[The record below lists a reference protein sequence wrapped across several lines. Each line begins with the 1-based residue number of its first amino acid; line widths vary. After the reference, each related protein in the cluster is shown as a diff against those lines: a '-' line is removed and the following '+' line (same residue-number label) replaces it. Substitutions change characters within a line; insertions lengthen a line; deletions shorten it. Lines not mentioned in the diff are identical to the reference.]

1 TYQKTNF
8 NLGGALTKS
17 GNGARCL
24 PMWRT
29 MLAQVGHA
37 ACPSGAQTLP
47 EQCPNDLWN
56 DYLSKGVE
64 QLASEQTLF
73 G

>member
-1 TYQKTNF
+1 
-8 NLGGALTKS
+8 
-17 GNGARCL
+17 
-24 PMWRT
+24 MWRT

-64 QLASEQTLF
+64 QLASEQTPDFITFLRHHIAQIENQ
-73 G
+73 